1 MAISHA
7 PVYLLLGPEEG
18 ERREFIRQLTKNLQK
33 QFGEV
38 ELHRFYAFDASLADV
53 LPLLRSGSLFGGHTL
68 ALMHNAEELKKKE
81 EADAFAA
88 YCKNPSETGTLILT
102 SDRPGIDK
110 RLEKAV
116 SRDQKR
122 IFWEMFENQKQGW
135 LINYARKR
143 GVTLDPEA
151 AELVLELVENNKLA
165 LAAEI
170 DRLCLFFPE
179 RIGAED
185 VETYIYH
192 AKEENVFTLFGSL
205 AEADFQGSLEILEK
219 LLLSSEHHPVQLVAG
234 LLWQSQNLLAIK
246 SGEAAH
252 RALEEL
258 FTQLNIRSKRNQR
271 IYATAAKRYSLEDC
285 ENIVLSLND
294 TDEQLRSTP
303 SAMHPGVLRDLV
315 YTIVVRKGRSHRSL
329 SGGPGAPSP
338 SLR

>member
-1 MAISHA
+1 MAKSHA
-7 PVYLLLGPEEG
+7 PVYLLLGPEEA
-18 ERREFIRQLTKNLQK
+18 ERRGFIKQITQGLEK

-38 ELHRFYAFDASLADV
+38 EVHRFYAFDASLLDA

-68 ALMHNAEELKKKE
+68 ILIHNAEEIKKKE
-81 EADAFAA
+81 EADAFSA

-143 GVTLDPEA
+143 GVSLDPEA
-151 AELVLELVENNKLA
+151 AELILELVENNKLA

-179 RIGAED
+179 RIGPED

-192 AKEENVFTLFGSL
+192 AKEENVFTLFGIL
-205 AEADFQGSLEILEK
+205 AEAEFQGSLEILEK

-234 LLWQSQNLLAIK
+234 LLWQFQNLLAIK
-246 SGEAAH
+246 SGEEAH
-252 RALEEL
+252 RSLEEL

-271 IYATAAKRYSLEDC
+271 IYATAAKRYDLDSC
-285 ENIVLSLND
+285 ENIVLALNE
-294 TDEQLRSTP
+294 TDELLRSTP
-303 SAMHPGVLRDLV
+303 SAMHPGLLRDLV
-315 YTIVVRKGRSHRSL
+315 YNVVVRKGRFHRSP

>member
-1 MAISHA
+1 MAKSHA

-18 ERREFIRQLTKNLQK
+18 ERREFLATLTKTLEK
-33 QFGEV
+33 QAGEV
-38 ELHRFYAFDASLADV
+38 EVHRFYAFDSSLNDA

-68 ALMHNAEELKKKE
+68 VLMHNAEEIKKKE

-88 YCKNPSETGTLILT
+88 YCKNPSGTGTLILT

-116 SRDQKR
+116 SRDQKK

-135 LINYARKR
+135 LINHARKR
-143 GVTLDPEA
+143 GVTLEPEA

-165 LAAEI
+165 LAAEV

-179 RIGAED
+179 RIGPED

-205 AEADFQGSLEILEK
+205 ADGEFQGSLEILEK

-234 LLWQSQNLLAIK
+234 LLWQFQNLLAIK

-252 RALEEL
+252 RSLQEL
-258 FTQLNIRSKRNQR
+258 FSQLNIRSKRNQR
-271 IYATAAKRYSLEDC
+271 IYASGAKRYTLGSC
-285 ENIVLSLND
+285 ENIVLALNE
-294 TDEQLRSTP
+294 TDRELRSTP
-303 SAMHPGVLRDLV
+303 SPMHPGLLRDLV
-315 YTIVVRKGRSHRSL
+315 YTIVVRKGHAHHSP